1 MHAMTYADDTL
12 RAIFA
17 DSRTIALVG
26 ASADPSRASNGVMR
40 FLLNRGYRVI
50 PVNPTEKNPI
60 HGQAVVASLSD
71 IGEPVDMV
79 DVFRR
84 SEAVLPIAKEA
95 VKIGAKIFW
104 TQLGVINQEAAA
116 LCEQA
121 GMTVVMNRCPAIEI
135 PRLGL

>member
-1 MHAMTYADDTL
+1 MTYADDTL